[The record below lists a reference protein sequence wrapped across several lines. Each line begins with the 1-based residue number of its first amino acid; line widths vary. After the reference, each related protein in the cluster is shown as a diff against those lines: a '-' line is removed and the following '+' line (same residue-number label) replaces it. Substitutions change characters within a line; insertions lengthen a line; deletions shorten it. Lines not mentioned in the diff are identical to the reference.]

1 MNTVAEMNTFGL
13 PKPLTKAHQAIAAP
27 KRCSGDHRLS
37 KFGRGIYNM
46 RKLLMNLGWGLL
58 LLPGLLQTAHA
69 DVDHAGRYTLPPSK
83 VNFETCQREA
93 LRLHPGFI
101 DELRILP
108 QPKTFWIRYQIHM
121 RGGLEWSVVCDL
133 SDGRIARDQALDSN

>member
-1 MNTVAEMNTFGL
+1 MNTVAEMYTFGS
-13 PKPLTKAHQAIAAP
+13 PKALSKAHQAIAAP
-27 KRCSGDHRLS
+27 KLSSAGLRLS
-37 KFGRGIYNM
+37 KFGCGIYTM
-46 RKLLMNLGWGLL
+46 RKLLLNLGWGLL
-58 LLPGLLQTAHA
+58 LLPALLQTAHA
-69 DVDHAGRYTLPPSK
+69 DVNYAGRYILPPSK
-83 VNFETCQREA
+83 VNLATCQREA